1 MSCNTKKVKNFQFS
15 TTSPQDLVTVPSSK
29 QVIVK
34 HISVTDT
41 NTSMAT
47 DRNGN
52 CVDIIINDSDG
63 IGDIIYHQAV
73 EVPWGSSVTPLMGYI
88 NLEES
93 DKLKIQPHKNTR
105 IDVSIHYI
113 EEDA

>member
-1 MSCNTKKVKNFQFS
+1 MSCNTKKVKNFQIS
-15 TTSPQDLVTVPSSK
+15 ATSPQTLVTVPASK
-29 QVIVK
+29 QAIVK

-41 NTSMAT
+41 NTNMAT

-52 CVDIIINDSDG
+52 CVDIIVNDSDG
-63 IGDIIYHQAV
+63 IGDIIYNQAV
-73 EVPWGSSVTPLMGYI
+73 EVPWGASITPLMGYI

-93 DKLKIQPHKNTR
+93 DALKIQPHKNTR

-113 EEDA
+113 LEDA